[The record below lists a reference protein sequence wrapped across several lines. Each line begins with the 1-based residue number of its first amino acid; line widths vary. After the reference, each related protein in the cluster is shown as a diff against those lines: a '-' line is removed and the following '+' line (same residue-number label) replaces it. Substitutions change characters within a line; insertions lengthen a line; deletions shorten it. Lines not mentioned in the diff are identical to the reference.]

1 MRVWYGACVC
11 GGVWCVQVGGVVM
24 CAHAMHYPTAHPVA
38 AARPRLARGPT
49 SSSGGCLAPAG
60 PRANQFIRR
69 HCLEGGQSCRACRR
83 ACYGQGAWWEG
94 CACCGVWHA
103 SESGHQRLECA
114 AAEVRQVRNGVR
126 KYCGWGSMGAY
137 RCSVRPFLWRCGST
151 WQHRGHLQHTGPA
164 QESCGRNLSPP

>member
-1 MRVWYGACVC
+1 MGPTLGALAVWHFYFIIKGLLT
-11 GGVWCVQVGGVVM
+11 
-24 CAHAMHYPTAHPVA
+24 HYPTAHPVA

-49 SSSGGCLAPAG
+49 SSSGGALG
-60 PRANQFIRR
+60 
-69 HCLEGGQSCRACRR
+69 GGQSCRACRR
-83 ACYGQGAWWEG
+83 ACYRQGAWWEG

-137 RCSVRPFLWRCGST
+137 RCLDRSFLWRCGST

-164 QESCGRNLSPP
+164 QESCGRNLSPPWTASHQAAAHN